1 MKDELKKIK
10 NKTYELE
17 QNIEQLNLQIKS
29 NNTISVIQKDF
40 LNFSILE
47 SKEFTLC
54 TVTANY
60 QTNIILNLKLNIYL
74 PYSQNITYSLII
86 NNNQILKEEKEFS
99 AGQNIVEI
107 VQPYFSIISQ
117 ELTIKIKISPK
128 FNKQILLQSAYLTIY
143 GASKNEEDTEY
154 RFCETN
160 TQYLISLTKDNNL
173 YYYICPK
180 SNISLT
186 LSDFKFY
193 TTCISHC
200 FSSDSENIY
209 LFRVD
214 KNNNLFYSNFLNSE
228 EIFISSDVNYVSAI
242 YGKNRIL
249 VAFICKN
256 QCCFCEIYNN
266 VLSNIK
272 NIQSIINC
280 KKTFCSY
287 DSSNDKFYI
296 LITTTNQDNYLIE
309 SISETSLGYETLTY
323 NNSFSITTSGDAL

>member
-1 MKDELKKIK
+1 MKNELKKIK

-47 SKEFTLC
+47 SKAFTLC
-54 TVTANY
+54 NVTANY

-74 PYSQNITYSLII
+74 PYSQSIVYSLII
-86 NNNQILKEEKEFS
+86 NNNQIFKEEKEFL
-99 AGQNIVEI
+99 AGQNIIEI
-107 VQPYFSIISQ
+107 MQPYFSIISQ
-117 ELTIKIKISPK
+117 ELIIKVKISPK
-128 FNKQILLQSAYLTIY
+128 ANKQILLQSAYLTIY

-160 TQYLISLTKDNNL
+160 TNYLISLTKDNNL
-173 YYYICPK
+173 YYRICPK

-186 LSDFKFY
+186 MSDFKFY
-193 TTCISHC
+193 TTCVSHC
-200 FSSDSENIY
+200 FSSDGENIY

-256 QCCFCEIYNN
+256 QCYFCEIHNN
-266 VLSNIK
+266 ILSNIK

-280 KKTFCSY
+280 KKVFCSY
-287 DSSNDKFYI
+287 NPSNDKFYI

-309 SISETSLGYETLTY
+309 SISETSLGYETLKY
-323 NNSFSITTSGDAL
+323 NNSFSITTSGDTL